1 MIGLGWVNV
10 YATGRIQTGFRLERR
25 RENLK
30 ISLLQYAADV
40 DYKRAGSYEGINRE
54 TLCFLYSNNVSNL
67 ILPNF
72 HELYDPIRG
81 KWDYIVNR
89 LTSLFRLFVLP
100 FVARKNNVGS
110 SCNDDLVSRS
120 LFFLSFILTIKQN
133 VVLFFF
139 LEIGPTQSNWPLV
152 PPCCSS
158 SFDKLKLAC
167 FF

>member
-81 KWDYIVNR
+81 KWDYIVSR
-89 LTSLFRLFVLP
+89 LTSLFHLFVL
-100 FVARKNNVGS
+100 
-110 SCNDDLVSRS
+110 SRGRTS
-120 LFFLSFILTIKQN
+120 WIIVQRRSRFKIVIFFLSFAHSYYKIECRA
-133 VVLFFF
+133 FFF
-139 LEIGPTQSNWPLV
+139 
-152 PPCCSS
+152 
-158 SFDKLKLAC
+158 
-167 FF
+167 

>member
-54 TLCFLYSNNVSNL
+54 TLCFVLEQCLEFDSSQFSRTLRSNQRQMGLYRQ
-67 ILPNF
+67 
-72 HELYDPIRG
+72 PIDEFISFICFAFCRE
-81 KWDYIVNR
+81 KEQ
-89 LTSLFRLFVLP
+89 
-100 FVARKNNVGS
+100 VGS

-133 VVLFFF
+133 VMLFFF
-139 LEIGPTQSNWPLV
+139 RNRPNAE
-152 PPCCSS
+152 
-158 SFDKLKLAC
+158 
-167 FF
+167 